1 MLDRFA
7 RLLHVSTTVTAIILL
22 VAAVQLATQV
32 YALVD
37 LARRDEVFGGRKWVW
52 ALVIVLGNLLGA
64 IGYLVGG
71 RLPPAVDI
79 SRLRR
84 EHRGRRGGAAG
95 RGCAVRSARW
105 TLSARATRRRSSF
118 AA

>member
-52 ALVIVLGNLLGA
+52 ALIIVLGNLLGA

-71 RLPPAVDI
+71 RLPPAVDV
-79 SRLRR
+79 SGSSASTAGDMAARR
-84 EHRGRRGGAAG
+84 AVDALYGPRDGR
-95 RGCAVRSARW
+95 
-105 TLSARATRRRSSF
+105 
-118 AA
+118 

>member
-37 LARRDEVFGGRKWVW
+37 LARRDQVFGGRKWLW
-52 ALVIVLGNLLGA
+52 ALIIVLGNLMGA
-64 IGYLVGG
+64 IGYLVAG
-71 RLPPAVDI
+71 RLPTPVDVSGSSASTAGGEAARRAVD
-79 SRLRR
+79 SLYGPRD
-84 EHRGRRGGAAG
+84 GR
-95 RGCAVRSARW
+95 
-105 TLSARATRRRSSF
+105 
-118 AA
+118 

>member
-52 ALVIVLGNLLGA
+52 ALIIVLGNLLGA

-71 RLPPAVDI
+71 RLVPAVDI
-79 SRLRR
+79 SGSSASTAGGEAARR
-84 EHRGRRGGAAG
+84 AVDALYGPRDGR
-95 RGCAVRSARW
+95 
-105 TLSARATRRRSSF
+105 
-118 AA
+118 

>member
-22 VAAVQLATQV
+22 LVAVQLATQV

-52 ALVIVLGNLLGA
+52 ALIIVLGNLLGA

-71 RLPPAVDI
+71 RMAAAVDVAG
-79 SRLRR
+79 SSASTSGGDAARR
-84 EHRGRRGGAAG
+84 AVDALYGPRDGR
-95 RGCAVRSARW
+95 
-105 TLSARATRRRSSF
+105 
-118 AA
+118 

>member
-37 LARRDEVFGGRKWVW
+37 LARRDEVFGGKKWAW
-52 ALVIVLGNLLGA
+52 ALIIVLGNLMGA

-71 RLPPAVDI
+71 RLLPPVDVSGSASTAGGEASRRAVD
-79 SRLRR
+79 SLYGPRD
-84 EHRGRRGGAAG
+84 GR
-95 RGCAVRSARW
+95 
-105 TLSARATRRRSSF
+105 
-118 AA
+118 

>member
-52 ALVIVLGNLLGA
+52 ALIIVLGNLLGA

-71 RLPPAVDI
+71 RLVPAVDI
-79 SRLRR
+79 SGSGASTAGGEAARR
-84 EHRGRRGGAAG
+84 AVDALYGPRDGR
-95 RGCAVRSARW
+95 
-105 TLSARATRRRSSF
+105 
-118 AA
+118 

>member
-1 MLDRFA
+1 VDRFA

-22 VAAVQLATQV
+22 VAAVQLAMQV

-52 ALVIVLGNLLGA
+52 ALIIVLGNLLGA

-71 RLPPAVDI
+71 RLPPAVDV
-79 SRLRR
+79 SGSSASTAGDAAARR
-84 EHRGRRGGAAG
+84 AVDALYGPRDGR
-95 RGCAVRSARW
+95 
-105 TLSARATRRRSSF
+105 
-118 AA
+118 